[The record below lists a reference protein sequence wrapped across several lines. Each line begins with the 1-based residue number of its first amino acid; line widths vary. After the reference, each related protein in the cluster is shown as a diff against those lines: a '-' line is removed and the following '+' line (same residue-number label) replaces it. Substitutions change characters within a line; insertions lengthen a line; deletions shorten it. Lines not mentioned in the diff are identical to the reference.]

1 MKETKALIRFE
12 MLSYGYQLL
21 CVDNVFRIE
30 QADAWTTKIYYGVPG
45 DSSAKC
51 PTATINWNYATT
63 LVGDMT
69 AILWNA
75 IISANNSGACETVLN
90 PNPNGGD
97 IYSTAI
103 TISMETLPTA

>member
-30 QADAWTTKIYYGVPG
+30 QADAFTTKIYYGVPG

-51 PTATINWNYATT
+51 PTATINWNYGTSY
-63 LVGDMT
+63 VGDIT
-69 AILWNA
+69 EVLWNA

-90 PNPNGGD
+90 TNPFGGD
-97 IYSTAI
+97 LWSTAI